1 MVMFL
6 LKKSFFSVGC
16 IDYVFFYKYVL
27 LFDFYMIID
36 KKKYLVRIL

>member
-16 IDYVFFYKYVL
+16 IDDVFFYKYVL

-36 KKKYLVRIL
+36 NKSI